1 MIFIPWFCGYVT
13 KPSVIACSCVDEYI
27 RQYVHAMTTNMLLS
41 ARRHES
47 MSSPW
52 PSTLQNEL
60 FEQFTSQNPQGKG

>member
-1 MIFIPWFCGYVT
+1 MVT
-13 KPSVIACSCVDEYI
+13 LRNLAQSSVVVVDEYI
-27 RQYVHAMTTNMLLS
+27 RQYKHAMTTNMLLS
-41 ARRHES
+41 VRRHGS